1 MPPNPKN
8 VKRTVELS
16 EEYQDESATID
27 FYTNSA
33 IAIGRDR
40 DDPEEGIWLDNL
52 EKRALYEALR
62 EELEDG

>member
-40 DDPEEGIWLDNL
+40 DDPEEGVWLDNL
-52 EKRALYEALR
+52 EKRALYETLR

>member
-16 EEYQDESATID
+16 QDYQDESATID
-27 FYTNSA
+27 FYTNNA

-40 DDPEEGIWLDNL
+40 DDPEEGVWLDNL
-52 EKRALYEALR
+52 EKRALYETLR